1 MPAPAARGAEAG
13 DAKHLPRVV
22 LCVDDDVDYLDL
34 VRRMIGS
41 AGVQTVVASSAEE
54 ALELVERQRIDAIVT
69 DLNLPER
76 SGIDFIATLRGA
88 GNNVPILVLT
98 GEGSVGAAVE
108 ALKHGAADFLQKPI
122 DGARLSGLVRELL
135 ANGPT
140 FGVAEAPP
148 PPPSSG
154 PDTDLRPVSADGWFE
169 GMLGRSLPMRLVFE
183 AIERVARTEAPVLIV
198 GESGSGKELVA
209 RAIHA
214 RSSRR
219 SGAFVP
225 VHTGA
230 IPKELV
236 ASELFGH
243 ERGAFTGAL
252 TAADGKFEAASRGS
266 IFLDEVGTMVHDVQI
281 ALLRV
286 LETMRYTRVGGR
298 KEHVADV
305 RVIAATNRDLI
316 TLVQDQ
322 KFREDLYFRLN
333 VFSVTLPPLRDRR
346 DDILP
351 LAEHYLHRF
360 AQRYGTPVRRISSG
374 AAERLYNYPW
384 PGNIRE
390 LRNVMER
397 AAVFGR
403 SAELGAHELQ
413 LVAERLP
420 DPGQMV
426 RETTARTPYAP
437 HLPPIVAM
445 PSPIA
450 QMPPSA
456 HGTVDYPAPPVTP
469 MGLPP
474 MPMAPPA
481 SPGAMSAMS
490 GMGPMSPYA
499 PAPELPPPLP
509 PPPSYHPPPMPMA
522 APMPL
527 PAPAPAPRS
536 EPPTNAIVIQ
546 LGTTIQEAEKALILR
561 TLEHVGGNKQKAARV
576 LGISR
581 RCLYNRLEEYGVMK
595 PSGDAHEGPHE
606 AEARDAIDTRDAREP
621 LDATET
627 REPPAASPPHEDEG
641 RAATLADG
649 PPS

>member
-1 MPAPAARGAEAG
+1 MSIPSSSSQLSPGVAPHATAAGPRSG
-13 DAKHLPRVV
+13 DASEGKHLPRVV
-22 LCVDDDVDYLDL
+22 LCVDDDTDYLDL
-34 VRRMIGS
+34 VRRMIGGP
-41 AGVQTVVASSAEE
+41 GVQTLGAASAEE

-76 SGIDFIATLRGA
+76 NGIEFIATLRGA

-98 GEGSVGAAVE
+98 GEGSVDAAVE

-122 DGARLSGLVRELL
+122 DGVRLANLVRELL
-135 ANGPT
+135 ANGPA
-140 FGVAEAPP
+140 FGVAEAPAP
-148 PPPSSG
+148 PPAAG
-154 PDTDLRPVSADGWFE
+154 PDTDLRPSSADGWFE
-169 GMLGRSLPMRLVFE
+169 GMLGRSPQMRQVFE

-209 RAIHA
+209 RAIHN

-266 IFLDEVGTMVHDVQI
+266 LFLDEVGTMVHDVQI

-298 KEHVADV
+298 KEHAADV
-305 RVIAATNRDLI
+305 RVIAATNCDLL
-316 TLVQDQ
+316 TLVQEER
-322 KFREDLYFRLN
+322 FREDLYFRLN
-333 VFSVTLPPLRDRR
+333 VFSITLPPLRVRR

-360 AQRYGTPVRRISSG
+360 AQRYGTPVRRITPG
-374 AAERLYNYPW
+374 AADRLVDYPW

-397 AAVFGR
+397 AAVFAR
-403 SAELGAHELQ
+403 SVELDAHELQ
-413 LVAERLP
+413 IVADRLP
-420 DPGQMV
+420 SPGQMM
-426 RETTARTPYAP
+426 RETNARAPYA
-437 HLPPIVAM
+437 
-445 PSPIA
+445 SPLSLVT
-450 QMPPSA
+450 P
-456 HGTVDYPAPPVTP
+456 TTPAPIEYGV
-469 MGLPP
+469 
-474 MPMAPPA
+474 AQ
-481 SPGAMSAMS
+481 
-490 GMGPMSPYA
+490 
-499 PAPELPPPLP
+499 PLAVAP
-509 PPPSYHPPPMPMA
+509 PPPSAAPTTARPMAPLPLEPLMPPPAPSSYLPPPMQMPA
-522 APMPL
+522 A
-527 PAPAPAPRS
+527 APAPRS
-536 EPPTNAIVIQ
+536 EPPSNAIVIA

-595 PSGDAHEGPHE
+595 PVGEGHHDGADELAHADA
-606 AEARDAIDTRDAREP
+606 EP
-621 LDATET
+621 EV
-627 REPPAASPPHEDEG
+627 S
-641 RAATLADG
+641 
-649 PPS
+649 

>member
-1 MPAPAARGAEAG
+1 MSTSVPSSQPSQVVASAPPTYATGARGSEASE
-13 DAKHLPRVV
+13 DKHLPRVV
-22 LCVDDDVDYLDL
+22 LCIDDDTDYLEL
-34 VRRMIGS
+34 VRRMIGG
-41 AGVQTVVASSAEE
+41 AGVQTLGASSAEE

-76 SGIDFIATLRGA
+76 NGIEFIATLRGA

-98 GEGSVGAAVE
+98 GEGSVDAAVE

-122 DGARLSGLVRELL
+122 DGVRLSSLVRELL

-140 FGVAEAPP
+140 FGLAEAAPVA
-148 PPPSSG
+148 SG
-154 PDTDLRPVSADGWFE
+154 LDTDLRPISADGWFE
-169 GMLGRSLPMRLVFE
+169 GMLGRSVPMRQVFE
-183 AIERVARTEAPVLIV
+183 SIERVARTEAPVLIV
-198 GESGSGKELVA
+198 GESGSGKERVA

-214 RSSRR
+214 RSGRR
-219 SGAFVP
+219 NGAFVP

-266 IFLDEVGTMVHDVQI
+266 LFLDEVGTMVHDVQI

-298 KEHVADV
+298 KEHAADV
-305 RVIAATNRDLI
+305 RVIAATNCDLL
-316 TLVQDQ
+316 TLVQQ
-322 KFREDLYFRLN
+322 EKFREDLYFRLN
-333 VFSVTLPPLRDRR
+333 VFSITLPPLRDRR

-360 AQRYGTPVRRISSG
+360 AQRYGTPVRRISAG
-374 AAERLYNYPW
+374 AAERLVNFPW
-384 PGNIRE
+384 FGNIRE

-403 SAELGAHELQ
+403 SVELGAHELQ

-420 DPGQMV
+420 SPGQMM
-426 RETTARTPYAP
+426 RETAARGPYVPTSPLIAQP
-437 HLPPIVAM
+437 VSPPLEYLPP
-445 PSPIA
+445 PS
-450 QMPPSA
+450 S
-456 HGTVDYPAPPVTP
+456 
-469 MGLPP
+469 P
-474 MPMAPPA
+474 MPAA
-481 SPGAMSAMS
+481 V
-490 GMGPMSPYA
+490 A
-499 PAPELPPPLP
+499 PAPASHALPMEAFAP
-509 PPPSYHPPPMPMA
+509 PPPQPVPPSYLPPPMPM
-522 APMPL
+522 
-527 PAPAPAPRS
+527 PAPVPRS
-536 EPPTNAIVIQ
+536 EPPPNAIVIP

-561 TLEHVGGNKQKAARV
+561 TLDHVGGNKQKAARV

-595 PSGDAHEGPHE
+595 PAGEAHHDVEG
-606 AEARDAIDTRDAREP
+606 
-621 LDATET
+621 
-627 REPPAASPPHEDEG
+627 EPPIGELEPEVS
-641 RAATLADG
+641 
-649 PPS
+649 

>member
-1 MPAPAARGAEAG
+1 MSTPISSSQPLSGGTGAAAAVTAGGPRGSDAAEG
-13 DAKHLPRVV
+13 KHLPRVV
-22 LCVDDDVDYLDL
+22 LCVDDDADYLDL
-34 VRRMIGS
+34 VRRMI
-41 AGVQTVVASSAEE
+41 AGPGLQTVGASSAEE
-54 ALELVERQRIDAIVT
+54 ALELVERQRVDAIVT

-76 SGIDFIATLRGA
+76 NGIEFIATLRGA

-98 GEGSVGAAVE
+98 GEGSVNAAVE

-122 DGARLSGLVRELL
+122 DATRLQGLVRELL

-140 FGVAEAPP
+140 FGAAETAPLP
-148 PPPSSG
+148 PTAG

-169 GMLGRSLPMRLVFE
+169 GMLGRSLAMRQVFE
-183 AIERVARTEAPVLIV
+183 AIERVARTEAPVLII

-219 SGAFVP
+219 NGAFVP

-305 RVIAATNRDLI
+305 RVIAATNRDLL
-316 TLVQDQ
+316 TLVQEQ

-346 DDILP
+346 DDVLP

-360 AQRYGTPVRRISSG
+360 AQRYGTPVRRIAPA
-374 AAERLYNYPW
+374 AAERLVGYPW

-403 SAELGAHELQ
+403 SVELGAHELQ
-413 LVAERLP
+413 LVADRLP

-426 RETTARTPYAP
+426 RETAAAVRGGQYAAP
-437 HLPPIVAM
+437 QNPAIV
-445 PSPIA
+445 
-450 QMPPSA
+450 
-456 HGTVDYPAPPVTP
+456 HGTIDYPAPPSVQTALP
-469 MGLPP
+469 MMQPPAPP
-474 MPMAPPA
+474 MMPPA
-481 SPGAMSAMS
+481 GS
-490 GMGPMSPYA
+490 YA
-499 PAPELPPPLP
+499 PQPAPADMLPPPTAAP
-509 PPPSYHPPPMPMA
+509 VPPSYLPPPMPH
-522 APMPL
+522 
-527 PAPAPAPRS
+527 APAPRS
-536 EPPTNAIVIQ
+536 EPPTNAIVIA
-546 LGTTIQEAEKALILR
+546 LGTTIQEAEKVLILR

-595 PSGDAHEGPHE
+595 PSGEAHHEGDEE
-606 AEARDAIDTRDAREP
+606 AHPADA
-621 LDATET
+621 
-627 REPPAASPPHEDEG
+627 
-641 RAATLADG
+641 ADV
-649 PPS
+649 PTT

>member
-1 MPAPAARGAEAG
+1 MPAYATGSRGN
-13 DAKHLPRVV
+13 DASEDKHLPRVV
-22 LCVDDDVDYLDL
+22 LCIDDDTDYLDL
-34 VRRMIGS
+34 VRRMISGT
-41 AGVQTVVASSAEE
+41 GVQTLGASSAEE

-76 SGIDFIATLRGA
+76 NGIEFIATLRGA

-98 GEGSVGAAVE
+98 GEGSVDAAVE

-122 DGARLSGLVRELL
+122 DGVRLASLVRELL
-135 ANGPT
+135 ANGPS
-140 FGVAEAPP
+140 FGLAEAAPV
-148 PPPSSG
+148 SAG
-154 PDTDLRPVSADGWFE
+154 LDNDLRPISADGWFE
-169 GMLGRSLPMRLVFE
+169 GMLGRSVPMRQVFE
-183 AIERVARTEAPVLIV
+183 SIERVARTEAPVLIV

-214 RSSRR
+214 RSGRR
-219 SGAFVP
+219 NGAFVP

-266 IFLDEVGTMVHDVQI
+266 LFLDEVGTMVHDVQI

-298 KEHVADV
+298 KEHAADV
-305 RVIAATNRDLI
+305 RVIAATNCDLL
-316 TLVQDQ
+316 TLVQEQ

-333 VFSVTLPPLRDRR
+333 VFSITLPPLRDRR

-360 AQRYGTPVRRISSG
+360 AQRYGTPVRRISSA
-374 AAERLYNYPW
+374 AAERLYNFPW
-384 PGNIRE
+384 FGNIRE

-403 SAELGAHELQ
+403 SVELGAHELQ

-420 DPGQMV
+420 GPGQMM
-426 RETTARTPYAP
+426 RETAARAPYVSVP
-437 HLPPIVAM
+437 VPPQ
-445 PSPIA
+445 PSPA
-450 QMPPSA
+450 SLEFAPPPSSPM
-456 HGTVDYPAPPVTP
+456 PAMGAVTLPQPSYVPPLEALSP
-469 MGLPP
+469 LMP
-474 MPMAPPA
+474 MPMSAPT
-481 SPGAMSAMS
+481 
-490 GMGPMSPYA
+490 
-499 PAPELPPPLP
+499 
-509 PPPSYHPPPMPMA
+509 PPSYLPPPMPM
-522 APMPL
+522 
-527 PAPAPAPRS
+527 PAPAPLRS
-536 EPPTNAIVIQ
+536 EPPAHANAIVIP

-595 PSGDAHEGPHE
+595 PAGEAHHDGDPEAAHGE
-606 AEARDAIDTRDAREP
+606 
-621 LDATET
+621 LD
-627 REPPAASPPHEDEG
+627 PDVV
-641 RAATLADG
+641 
-649 PPS
+649 

>member
-1 MPAPAARGAEAG
+1 MPAYATGSRGN
-13 DAKHLPRVV
+13 DASEDKHLPRVV
-22 LCVDDDVDYLDL
+22 LCIDDDTDYLDL
-34 VRRMIGS
+34 VRRMISGT
-41 AGVQTVVASSAEE
+41 GVQTLGASSAEE

-76 SGIDFIATLRGA
+76 NGIEFIATLRGA

-98 GEGSVGAAVE
+98 GEGSVDAAVE

-122 DGARLSGLVRELL
+122 DGVRLASLVRELL
-135 ANGPT
+135 ANGPS
-140 FGVAEAPP
+140 FGLAEAAPV
-148 PPPSSG
+148 SAG
-154 PDTDLRPVSADGWFE
+154 LDNDLRPISADGWFE
-169 GMLGRSLPMRLVFE
+169 GMLGRSVPMRQVFE
-183 AIERVARTEAPVLIV
+183 SIERVARTEAPVLIV

-214 RSSRR
+214 RSGRR
-219 SGAFVP
+219 NGAFVP

-266 IFLDEVGTMVHDVQI
+266 LFLDEVGTMVHDVQI

-298 KEHVADV
+298 KEHAADV
-305 RVIAATNRDLI
+305 RVIAATNCDLL
-316 TLVQDQ
+316 TLVQEQ

-333 VFSVTLPPLRDRR
+333 VFSITLPPLRDRR

-360 AQRYGTPVRRISSG
+360 AQRYGTPVRRISSA
-374 AAERLYNYPW
+374 AAERLYNFNW
-384 PGNIRE
+384 FGNIRE

-403 SAELGAHELQ
+403 SVELGAHELQ

-420 DPGQMV
+420 GPGQMM
-426 RETTARTPYAP
+426 RETAARAPYVPSSMSAQPSAASLEYAP
-437 HLPPIVAM
+437 
-445 PSPIA
+445 
-450 QMPPSA
+450 PPSSPMPIMA
-456 HGTVDYPAPPVTP
+456 GPAALPQPSYAPPLEALSPLMPLPMPMPAPAPP
-469 MGLPP
+469 
-474 MPMAPPA
+474 
-481 SPGAMSAMS
+481 
-490 GMGPMSPYA
+490 
-499 PAPELPPPLP
+499 
-509 PPPSYHPPPMPMA
+509 SYLPPPMPM
-522 APMPL
+522 PMPM
-527 PAPAPAPRS
+527 PAPAPPRS
-536 EPPTNAIVIQ
+536 EPPPNAIVIP

-595 PSGDAHEGPHE
+595 PAGEAHHDVEG
-606 AEARDAIDTRDAREP
+606 
-621 LDATET
+621 
-627 REPPAASPPHEDEG
+627 EPPNGEVEPDAS
-641 RAATLADG
+641 
-649 PPS
+649 